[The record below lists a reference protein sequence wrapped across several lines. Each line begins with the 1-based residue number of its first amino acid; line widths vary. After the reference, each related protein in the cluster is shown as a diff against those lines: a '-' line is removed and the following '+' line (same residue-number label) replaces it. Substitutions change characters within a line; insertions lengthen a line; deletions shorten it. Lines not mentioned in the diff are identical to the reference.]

1 MMRRTMKRRRG
12 TIANYQHD
20 KSSGQDSYEGD
31 YGEEEDYYPEHEDY
45 EAPGDYDEAD
55 YGWELKDYDLQ

>member
-1 MMRRTMKRRRG
+1 MLCYAKKRRTI
-12 TIANYQHD
+12 TNYQHD

-55 YGWELKDYDLQ
+55 YGWEQKDYDLQ